1 MYNVDGILIM
11 GIVFAAPVLIVW
23 FAISFQWK
31 REEAKLRLVEKAL
44 ELGKEIDPALLVR
57 QIPVRQRRFR
67 SVWPLMAG
75 VILISL
81 GLAVFVSV
89 LLLAELEW
97 ASLSSLLL
105 FPGIG
110 VVIVYLLNRNNKVE

>member
-1 MYNVDGILIM
+1 MYNLDGVFIA
-11 GIVFAAPVLIVW
+11 GIVFATPVLIVW
-23 FAISFQWK
+23 FVMLFQWK
-31 REEAKLRLVEKAL
+31 REEARTQLIGKAM
-44 ELGKEIDPALLVR
+44 ELGKEIDPALLVS
-57 QIPVRQRRFR
+57 QSPVKQRRFL
-67 SVWPLMAG
+67 SVWPLMLG
-75 VILISL
+75 TILISL

-110 VVIVYLLNRNNKVE
+110 VVIVYLLNRKNKIE